1 MDLIKRYEALK
12 VKAQDVDT
20 SLRINQE
27 RASDLKS
34 EIKSSLVDMGFKNR
48 KELQAK
54 ITSLQSEIESLV
66 EKAEETLSGSTNSN
80 SDFTDDGNE

>member
-20 SLRINQE
+20 ALRINLE

-54 ITSLQSEIESLV
+54 ICSLQSEIESLV
-66 EKAEETLSGSTNSN
+66 ENAEKTLSGSTNSN

>member
-54 ITSLQSEIESLV
+54 ITSLQSDIESLV
-66 EKAEETLSGSTNSN
+66 ENAEKTLSGSTNSN
-80 SDFTDDGNE
+80 SDFKDDGNE